1 MRYSMKKNQQSQP
14 VEAGKEYTAFIE
26 SVGGKGDGIARV
38 RGFVVFIPKVKKGDY
53 VKFKITKV
61 LEKVSFG
68 EFVEKLDPPKK
79 PEVPPVFKKPVE
91 KKEDV
96 SHLLNTE
103 EDSEDFGVGDD
114 EDEDDF

>member
-1 MRYSMKKNQQSQP
+1 MKNKGQQILP
-14 VEAGKEYTAFIE
+14 VEKGKEYTAFIE

-53 VKFKITKV
+53 VKFRITNV

-68 EFVEKLDPPKK
+68 EVVEHLPPPKK
-79 PEVPPVFKKPVE
+79 PETPAVFKKPVE
-91 KKEDV
+91 QKEDV

-103 EDSEDFGVGDD
+103 NDSDDFGADD
-114 EDEDDF
+114 DDDDDF